1 MRWLVPRPV
10 QLEHRYPEL
19 QIALTTTTDHTINFK
34 TEPYDAAIVFG
45 TQLSAGDLL
54 FEEALTP
61 VMSADYSHHDALE
74 KATLLHPTRDK
85 TDWSL
90 WLAKQQLFQ
99 PAMRKNQHFDT
110 MDLAIT
116 AAIQGLGVAIADET
130 LVEEDVRAG
139 RLLRPFARSVKTGAS
154 YRLVL
159 RESHNKAAGLAAFRQ
174 GLLGD
179 QSSLTWWR
187 ITRRKKLKR
196 ARIKRLTEGEI
207 LHVYS
212 IQCVTNGRVRAHRPA
227 SEPAPVIPPS
237 YGWRRAQTAPSSQR
251 SVRQTHYRDR
261 SHRCTMALTSANYR
275 KHTALHCRATRHW
288 HRYRVRLQ
296 QHNQTSNASMAV

>member
-1 MRWLVPRPV
+1 MSHRTLPLNAIDAFLVTARHLNLTHAAKELCLTQGAVSRKIATLEAWFGFPLFERHARGLHLSPQGSALLPELRSAFDHLLKVADQAQAQQTVVRLKSPTCAMRWLVPRLV

-90 WLAKQQLFQ
+90 WLAKQQVFQ

-116 AAIQGLGVAIADET
+116 AAIQGLGLAIADET
-130 LVEEDVRAG
+130 LVEEDIRAG
-139 RLLRPFARSVKTGAS
+139 RLVRPFSRSVKTGAS

-159 RESHNKAAGLAAFRQ
+159 RESHNKAAGLAAFRE
-174 GLLGD
+174 GLLG
-179 QSSLTWWR
+179 
-187 ITRRKKLKR
+187 I
-196 ARIKRLTEGEI
+196 
-207 LHVYS
+207 
-212 IQCVTNGRVRAHRPA
+212 N
-227 SEPAPVIPPS
+227 PV
-237 YGWRRAQTAPSSQR
+237 
-251 SVRQTHYRDR
+251 
-261 SHRCTMALTSANYR
+261 
-275 KHTALHCRATRHW
+275 
-288 HRYRVRLQ
+288 
-296 QHNQTSNASMAV
+296 